1 MTHSLTILVPVRN
14 AQATLA
20 SSVQEALEVFSE
32 LSDRLELLI
41 VDDASD
47 DATGE
52 VAEELRRNYPQVRS
66 VYHGERLGREAAIRS
81 GLNHA
86 RGDIVLLRD
95 DEDGMAPA
103 EVVRWWRSAEEA
115 PADGGAVV
123 ARRIDPGA
131 DRLAAPPRRS
141 ARYRV
146 LRRAGGRVAPSHGA
160 GPNRPNYLARLKA
173 FALGE

>member
-1 MTHSLTILVPVRN
+1 MTHSLTILVPVCN

-32 LSDRLELLI
+32 LSDRLELVI

-81 GLNHA
+81 GLSHA

-95 DEDGMAPA
+95 DEDGMVPA

-115 PADGGAVV
+115 TADRGSGV
-123 ARRIDPGA
+123 ARRIDPPSHSNSA
-131 DRLAAPPRRS
+131 PRRS

-146 LRRAGGRVAPSHGA
+146 LRRAGGRVAPPHSA